1 MTSQSANAENC
12 RLWCLFSESHSCIE
26 HKQGLQEARHVALS
40 GHFVPAV
47 STVFKVLCETPM
59 FSVAWFAVDNACGLQ
74 NPKTGRV

>member
-1 MTSQSANAENC
+1 M
-12 RLWCLFSESHSCIE
+12 W
-26 HKQGLQEARHVALS
+26 LS